1 MFLQQLS
8 TRKQKQTTIILM
20 GVLWEYSSKIWLIV
34 LKFFFISSLFLHLSS
49 TLAPTSKLH
58 EDVTGD
64 KANSLPSSAQ
74 SWPRTHNELRP
85 RARHLLI
92 RQMWGAGGGGGGGQ
106 FRRLH
111 TFLPDNQALQ
121 LFHPWG
127 MPSYSKHFWSS
138 PYLLA
143 FSVYTVLISTWCSG
157 RRILFRHYQF
167 LCKWT
172 AC

>member
-92 RQMWGAGGGGGGGQ
+92 RQMWGAGGGRGRAVQ
-106 FRRLH
+106 EASYLSSRQSSPAALPSLRDAQLLE
-111 TFLPDNQALQ
+111 TFLKFTL
-121 LFHPWG
+121 
-127 MPSYSKHFWSS
+127 
-138 PYLLA
+138 
-143 FSVYTVLISTWCSG
+143 LISIFSLYCTDFHLVFW
-157 RRILFRHYQF
+157 
-167 LCKWT
+167 
-172 AC
+172 